1 MCRSAQA
8 FDFNSLTHLYFF
20 AALDIHILEL
30 YVERL
35 FLTIVFVK

>member
-1 MCRSAQA
+1 MCRNALA

-20 AALDIHILEL
+20 AVLDIHIFEL
-30 YVERL
+30 LVERL